1 MSKPL
6 ILAIDD
12 EPDILF
18 LIRRFLEP
26 NGYEVIGASSGRQA
40 LQAAGQRQPD
50 LVLTDMKMP
59 GMTGIEVMRG
69 LHAISADIPI
79 IMVTGTGDIET
90 AVQALRH
97 GAYDYIPKP
106 FHGEEI
112 LNAVHRALERQ
123 RLVREN
129 LAYQR
134 QLEQKVAEATEHLE
148 QKIRE
153 LTALNELFQKHL
165 AEKYQTEASLA
176 KLSAEVARLAKQ
188 VTGNPRP

>member
-1 MSKPL
+1 M
-6 ILAIDD
+6 LACGLRAAADS
-12 EPDILF
+12 
-18 LIRRFLEP
+18 LEP
-26 NGYEVIGASSGRQA
+26 RAPGVNAPPLPSSYNRPMPSPNPPPPRAARPNFTPGY
-40 LQAAGQRQPD
+40 
-50 LVLTDMKMP
+50 
-59 GMTGIEVMRG
+59 GIERRLTKEM
-69 LHAISADIPI
+69 LAWP
-79 IMVTGTGDIET
+79 
-90 AVQALRH
+90 
-97 GAYDYIPKP
+97 
-106 FHGEEI
+106 
-112 LNAVHRALERQ
+112 AVHRALERQ